1 MVGEQTSLVTA
12 HAKMI
17 DKDGACCGWFRGG
30 IERAFEGSEDVGDIF
45 VEVAHFAGRF
55 SDELGLIVW

>member
-1 MVGEQTSLVTA
+1 MVGKETPLVTA

-17 DKDGACCGWFRGG
+17 DQDRTCGGWFRGG
-30 IERAFEGSEDVGDIF
+30 VEGAFEGSQDVGNVF
-45 VEVAHFAGRF
+45 VEVTYFACRF